1 MVQRTIG
8 RKLRKS
14 SAVHEIDDSSDE
26 TEFNDGETENVKSR
40 TEWELLQDIYFKN
53 RFTRARNASQESFM
67 EDEESCEIN
76 LSRMYQEVKHSKM
89 DKLPSLKT
97 DPPQEVM
104 DELIRSIGAEKSE
117 SVNEV
122 TDMSLV
128 SLE

>member
-14 SAVHEIDDSSDE
+14 SAVHEIDDSNDE
-26 TEFNDGETENVKSR
+26 TDGETENVKSR

-104 DELIRSIGAEKSE
+104 DELIRSIGAVNSE

>member
-14 SAVHEIDDSSDE
+14 SAVHEIDDSNDE
-26 TEFNDGETENVKSR
+26 TDGETENVKSR

-104 DELIRSIGAEKSE
+104 DELIRSIGAVNSE

-122 TDMSLV
+122 TDISLV